1 VIGADVVISNNTARY
16 DGGGVYADGLEM
28 SMVDAGNSSILLNTA
43 QGLSGDTGYGGGL
56 YLTAQTLSSYAYIG
70 SGAPG
75 FGAIN
80 LNHARYGGGVAVGGQ
95 SQNGSSKVA
104 QLQLFSTQAGYP
116 GSIQN
121 NDASVA
127 GGAIHLRSGNSGN
140 ITASAQLWNASLLNN
155 SAPDGAAVM
164 LTGSGAPIS
173 ASTPASSIVTTPCP
187 ARSARTADA
196 SKQHHGRH
204 RQRRRDPFDPQRQH
218 RTGRLVRCRNDG
230 AAPRRLRAQQHREE
244 PHPRVRR
251 QRHRRCGQRGAR
263 QQHRR

>member
-1 VIGADVVISNNTARY
+1 LTIEGGYADCTQATPDATHTLLSGAGAHAPVLTITAPTGGLIHLRNLDIKNGSVDGAGQGGGIRFSGNGILELQNSTSPQHRRLWRWHLRDRHRHQYELVIGADVVISNNTARY

-28 SMVDAGNSSILLNTA
+28 SMVDNGNSSILLNTA

-140 ITASAQLWNASLLNN
+140 IAASAQLWNASC
-155 SAPDGAAVM
+155 SA
-164 LTGSGAPIS
+164 T
-173 ASTPASSIVTTPCP
+173 
-187 ARSARTADA
+187 ARRTA
-196 SKQHHGRH
+196 
-204 RQRRRDPFDPQRQH
+204 RRSW
-218 RTGRLVRCRNDG
+218 
-230 AAPRRLRAQQHREE
+230 
-244 PHPRVRR
+244 
-251 QRHRRCGQRGAR
+251 
-263 QQHRR
+263 

>member
-1 VIGADVVISNNTARY
+1 VAASVSAATASSNSRTAHLHNIAGYGGGIYATGTGTSTELVIGADVVISNNTARY

-75 FGAIN
+75 FGAIY

-104 QLQLFSTQAGYP
+104 QLQLFSTRPAIP
-116 GSIQN
+116 A
-121 NDASVA
+121 ASRTTTP
-127 GGAIHLRSGNSGN
+127 RSPAVPSTCVRA
-140 ITASAQLWNASLLNN
+140 TAATSPPARSCGTSLLNN

-164 LTGSGAPIS
+164 LTGSGS
-173 ASTPASSIVTTPCP
+173 ADFSVNASVLNRDDAVPCPVGTDCGRIETTP
-187 ARSARTADA
+187 R
-196 SKQHHGRH
+196 
-204 RQRRRDPFDPQRQH
+204 
-218 RTGRLVRCRNDG
+218 
-230 AAPRRLRAQQHREE
+230 AAPPAA
-244 PHPRVRR
+244 P
-251 QRHRRCGQRGAR
+251 
-263 QQHRR
+263 